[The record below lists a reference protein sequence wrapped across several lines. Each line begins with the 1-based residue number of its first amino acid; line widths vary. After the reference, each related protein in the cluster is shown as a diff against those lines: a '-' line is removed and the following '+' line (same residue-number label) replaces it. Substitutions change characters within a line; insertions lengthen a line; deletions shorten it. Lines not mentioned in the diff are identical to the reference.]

1 MTEETFPFVEPDYAS
16 HPGALLAEE
25 LEARGLSQRELARRI
40 GRPFQVV
47 NEIARERKAI
57 TADDGRTTRGRT
69 GHPGVSLARHAGAA
83 RPCGRPAEA
92 GGATQSRPDDATPG
106 AGVASR
112 GGRGVRE
119 KSGAGGGIRTLGLL
133 FTKQLLYH

>member
-1 MTEETFPFVEPDYAS
+1 MTDETLPFVEPDYAS

-57 TADDGRTTRGRT
+57 TATTAVQLEAELGIRAYLW
-69 GHPGVSLARHAGAA
+69 LAMQAQHDLVAA
-83 RPCGRPAEA
+83 RRKLAA
-92 GGATQSRPDDATPG
+92 
-106 AGVASR
+106 AS
-112 GGRGVRE
+112 
-119 KSGAGGGIRTLGLL
+119 SAS
-133 FTKQLLYH
+133 

>member
-1 MTEETFPFVEPDYAS
+1 MTEETLAFVEPDYAS

-57 TADDGRTTRGRT
+57 TAETAVQLEAELGIRAYLW
-69 GHPGVSLARHAGAA
+69 LAMQSKHDLVAA
-83 RPCGRPAEA
+83 RRKLAA
-92 GGATQSRPDDATPG
+92 
-106 AGVASR
+106 AS
-112 GGRGVRE
+112 
-119 KSGAGGGIRTLGLL
+119 SAS
-133 FTKQLLYH
+133 